1 MGLLV
6 GLPLRLFHIV
16 FVLLRFLWPLA
27 VLWLVRRLLLAM
39 RRRREEGP
47 AMHQAPKEPE
57 FDGPV
62 YTVDYEDV
70 KDEDPPKEE
79 T

>member
-6 GLPLRLFHIV
+6 GLPLKLFHIV
-16 FVLLRFLWPLA
+16 FVAVRFLWPIL
-27 VLWLVRRLLLAM
+27 LIFLVRWLLKKL
-39 RRRREEGP
+39 RQR
-47 AMHQAPKEPE
+47 QYAPRQERGGEPD

-62 YTVDYEDV
+62 YTVDYEV
-70 KDEDPPKEE
+70 VDEDKEE